1 MVPGSNAGTA
11 MTSTFVKAALKPE
24 NTTLV
29 IPLAESMSLVSHTF
43 RMMLSVFSCVCKPV
57 IHSSHIKASP
67 QHSVAARESSL
78 RSITAVSE
86 GC

>member
-1 MVPGSNAGTA
+1 

-24 NTTLV
+24 NITLG

-43 RMMLSVFSCVCKPV
+43 RMMLSVVSHVCKPV
-57 IHSSHIKASP
+57 IHSSHNQVSP
-67 QHSVAARESSL
+67 QHSVAAQESSL
-78 RSITAVSE
+78 RSITAVRE